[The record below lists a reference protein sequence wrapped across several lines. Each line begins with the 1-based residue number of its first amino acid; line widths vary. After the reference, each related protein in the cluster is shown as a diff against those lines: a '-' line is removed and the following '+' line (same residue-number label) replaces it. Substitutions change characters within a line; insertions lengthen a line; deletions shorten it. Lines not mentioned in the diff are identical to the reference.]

1 MTVLDIRAILDH
13 LPHRYPFLLVD
24 RVLELEKGKR
34 IVAIKNVT
42 INEPFFIGHFPHLP
56 VMPGVLQI
64 EALAQAAGILSF
76 QTMGRVSDDRSV
88 YYFVGIDR
96 ARFKRPVV
104 PGDQLRLEVEIVR
117 VARSIW
123 KYAGKATVDGQIAA
137 EAELMCTLRDIVAAD
152 GGSDSGGNAAAAGLQ
167 AAAGSTP
174 DSASGGS

>member
-1 MTVLDIRAILDH
+1 MPPLDIRAILEH

-24 RVLELEKGKR
+24 RVLEVEPGKR
-34 IVAIKNVT
+34 IRALKNVT
-42 INEPFFIGHFPHLP
+42 INEPYFVGHFPHLP

-88 YYFVGIDR
+88 YYFVGIDG

-104 PGDQLRLEVEIVR
+104 PGDQLILDVEITR

-123 KYAGKATVDGQIAA
+123 KYSGRASVEGQTSA
-137 EAELMCTLRDIVAAD
+137 EAELMCTLREIDPPQGAATAAPAD
-152 GGSDSGGNAAAAGLQ
+152 GAQS
-167 AAAGSTP
+167 
-174 DSASGGS
+174 